1 MVPKNPDETDV
12 EASPY
17 ITRREFGRE
26 IQGLRDKIDGIP
38 QALRTEFI
46 AQMNQSRPSGSTMAA
61 WVTILAV
68 IGLAAIGALL
78 YHINSG
84 RELDRVTNQAARD
97 ADKAAINMRF
107 ELERAN
113 VAMQVEAIKTSDSEY
128 RRLQEAAQQQVWK
141 QQNSVAERL
150 ENRVDGWDQEM
161 RARYFDRLDD
171 SHPEPLP
178 ATPKR
183 KNQK

>member
-12 EASPY
+12 ETGGY
-17 ITRREFGRE
+17 VTRREFAKVTSD
-26 IQGLRDKIDGIP
+26 ILTKIEQIP
-38 QALRTEFI
+38 QALRSEF
-46 AQMNQSRPSGSTMAA
+46 MQSRPQGATIAA
-61 WVTILAV
+61 WVTVVAIL
-68 IGLAAIGALL
+68 GLAAIGALL

-84 RELDRVTNQAARD
+84 RELDRISQQAARD
-97 ADKAAINMRF
+97 SDKAAINMRF

-113 VAMQVEAIKTSDSEY
+113 VAMQVEAIKAANAEY
-128 RRLQEAAQQQVWK
+128 HRLQEAAQQQVWK